1 MSRVSAEQAAGREA
15 AGPGTLG
22 LVVAIDGPS
31 GSGKSTI
38 GRHLARTA
46 GLAYLDTGAMYRAL
60 AWYAVHRG
68 LALADPSPAAAD
80 AVDEAVAELARDL
93 PLEEPL
99 DPDRQVF
106 VVDGSDVSAA
116 IRTSAISTV
125 VSRVATNLAV
135 RAALRE
141 RQRAIIAREQT
152 AGGWSEG
159 RGIVA
164 EGRDITTVVAPDAT
178 VRILLV
184 AGEEARLARRA
195 TELFGAA
202 DAAAIEA
209 TRDQVVRRDA
219 DDATV
224 SQFHVAADGV
234 ITLDSSALT
243 LEETL
248 DAASRI
254 VEQGRP

>member
-1 MSRVSAEQAAGREA
+1 MSLSQERPAQ
-15 AGPGTLG
+15 G

-38 GRHLARTA
+38 GRHLASSF
-46 GLAYLDTGAMYRAL
+46 GLAYLDTGAMYRAV
-60 AWYAVHRG
+60 AWYARERG
-68 LALADPSPAAAD
+68 LALADTSPAVVASVDQAA
-80 AVDEAVAELARDL
+80 AELARAL
-93 PLEEPL
+93 PLVEPL
-99 DPDRQVF
+99 DPEEQVF
-106 VVDGSDVSAA
+106 VVDGTDVTAA
-116 IRTSAISTV
+116 IRTSEISTV
-125 VSRVATNLAV
+125 VSRIATNLAV

-141 RQRAIIAREQT
+141 RQRAIIAHETTPQ
-152 AGGWSEG
+152 GWSGG

-195 TELFGAA
+195 AELFGAA
-202 DAAAIEA
+202 DEAAIEA

-224 SQFHVAADGV
+224 SEFHVAADGV
-234 ITLDSSALT
+234 VTLDSSTLT
-243 LEETL
+243 LPETL
-248 DAASRI
+248 EAAIRI
-254 VEQGRP
+254 VEQGRA